1 VKIGRGAQVFR
12 ALAVVGTAIVSA
24 SLAHTIGGGA
34 PPGVVTIALALAL
47 AAPFAM
53 VVVGGR
59 RSTPRAAFAAVG
71 AQLALHA
78 LYSLTPRAGTTAVVP
93 AATPGEGHR
102 HGVDTAML
110 FPVGFPAGSP
120 AHDEHF
126 GPPML
131 VAHTVAALL
140 TIAAVALADR
150 MLDAVRFASRGIR
163 IALVVLTA
171 PLVTPLTAHVVPAA
185 PREVGPDATSL
196 LCTALRYRGPP
207 RQPFAALAA
216 TR

>member
-1 VKIGRGAQVFR
+1 MKIGRGAQVAR

-34 PPGVVTIALALAL
+34 PPGFVTIALALAL

-53 VVVGGR
+53 LVVGDR

-78 LYSLTPRAGTTAVVP
+78 LYSLTPQAGSITVGP
-93 AATPGEGHR
+93 ASALGAGQPHL
-102 HGVDTAML
+102 HGGDAAML
-110 FPVGFPAGSP
+110 FSAGTPV
-120 AHDEHF
+120 HDEHF
-126 GPPML
+126 GPAML
-131 VAHTVAALL
+131 VAHAVAALL
-140 TIAAVALADR
+140 TVIAVALADR
-150 MLDAVRFASRGIR
+150 MLDAVRFAGRGIR

-171 PLVTPLTAHVVPAA
+171 PLVPPLTAHVEPAA
-185 PREVGPDATSL
+185 PRRVGPDATSL

-207 RQPFAALAA
+207 RRPLAALAA

>member
-1 VKIGRGAQVFR
+1 MQNDRSAQVRR

-47 AAPFAM
+47 SAPFAM

-59 RSTPRAAFAAVG
+59 QSTLRAALSAVG

-78 LYSLTPRAGTTAVVP
+78 LYSLTPRAGTVAVTPAPTA
-93 AATPGEGHR
+93 GRSHH
-102 HGVDTAML
+102 HGTGPAML
-110 FPVGFPAGSP
+110 FSAGAP

-126 GPPML
+126 GPAML
-131 VAHTVAALL
+131 VAHSVAALL
-140 TIAAVALADR
+140 TIFAVALADR
-150 MLDAVRFASRGIR
+150 MHDAVRFAARGIHFAR
-163 IALVVLTA
+163 IVLTA
-171 PLVTPLTAHVVPAA
+171 PLVPPLTAHVAPSA
-185 PREVGPDATSL
+185 PRVVGPDAASL

-207 RQPFAALAA
+207 RRLHAALAA

>member
-1 VKIGRGAQVFR
+1 MQIDRGAQVRR

-47 AAPFAM
+47 SAPFAM

-59 RSTPRAAFAAVG
+59 QSTSRAAFSAIG

-78 LYSLTPRAGTTAVVP
+78 LYSLTPRAGTVVVTP
-93 AATPGEGHR
+93 A
-102 HGVDTAML
+102 HGAGQPHQHGADTAIL
-110 FPVGFPAGSP
+110 FSAGAP

-126 GPPML
+126 GPAML
-131 VAHTVAALL
+131 VAHSVAALL
-140 TIAAVALADR
+140 TIFAVALADR
-150 MLDAVRFASRGIR
+150 MHDAVRFAARGVDIAR
-163 IALVVLTA
+163 IVLTA
-171 PLVTPLTAHVVPAA
+171 PLVRPLSAHVSPAA
-185 PREVGPDATSL
+185 PRVVGPDASSL

-207 RQPFAALAA
+207 RQPHAALAA

>member
-1 VKIGRGAQVFR
+1 MQIGRGAQVRR

-34 PPGVVTIALALAL
+34 PPGFVTIALALAL
-47 AAPFAM
+47 SAPFAM

-59 RSTPRAAFAAVG
+59 QSTPRAAFSAVG

-78 LYSLTPRAGTTAVVP
+78 LYSLTPRAGAVAVAPVP
-93 AATPGEGHR
+93 GADQPHQ
-102 HGVDTAML
+102 HGGGTAML
-110 FPVGFPAGSP
+110 FSVGAP

-126 GPPML
+126 GPAML
-131 VAHTVAALL
+131 VAHSVAALL
-140 TIAAVALADR
+140 TVVAVALADR
-150 MLDAVRFASRGIR
+150 MHDAVRFAARGIGVAH
-163 IALVVLTA
+163 IVLAA
-171 PLVTPLTAHVVPAA
+171 PLVPPLTAHVTPAA
-185 PREVGPDATSL
+185 PRVVGPDASSL

-207 RQPFAALAA
+207 RQPSVALAA

>member
-1 VKIGRGAQVFR
+1 VQIRRGAQVTR
-12 ALAVVGTAIVSA
+12 ALAVVTAAIVFA
-24 SLAHTIGGGA
+24 SLAHTVGGGA
-34 PPGVVTIALALAL
+34 PPGAVTIALALAFS
-47 AAPFAM
+47 APFAV
-53 VVVGGR
+53 VVVGSR
-59 RSTPRAAFAAVG
+59 QSTTRAAFAAVA

-78 LYSLTPRAGTTAVVP
+78 LYSLTPRAGSIAAAP
-93 AATPGEGHR
+93 ATPTGQPHL
-102 HGVDTAML
+102 HGAGTML
-110 FPVGFPAGSP
+110 FSAGAP

-126 GPPML
+126 GPAML
-131 VAHTVAALL
+131 VAHAVAALL
-140 TIAAVALADR
+140 TIVAVALADR
-150 MLDAVRFASRGIR
+150 MLDAVRFAGRGIR

-171 PLVTPLTAHVVPAA
+171 PLVPPLAAHVVPAA